1 MGATANTSKVT
12 ICGFILSTIRC
23 KRSHNAPSLARRQ
36 LPQQDLAACVVP
48 TQDVED
54 VVMPAIMGLAMAEET
69 TLPGTSRGQLVEEA
83 TVTAITSTTSVS
95 ALPHSRVRITPS
107 DEVPVLN
114 DAVR

>member
-12 ICGFILSTIRC
+12 ICGFILSTITC
-23 KRSHNAPSLARRQ
+23 KRSHNAPFLTRRQ
-36 LPQQDLAACVVP
+36 LAQQDLVACVVP

-83 TVTAITSTTSVS
+83 AVTAITSTTSVS
-95 ALPHSRVRITPS
+95 ALPHSRVRITPP

-114 DAVR
+114 DAFR